1 MSEDFE
7 FQTINEIRYTLE
19 QAVKGKAAE
28 LRDKHG
34 VERFVDLDLGI
45 KCENDNQLFSY
56 LARRKNIMDD
66 ADIDIYL
73 ASVLIKY
80 AESTANSFKGLDD
93 EEYGK
98 NLAGKLLDEAE
109 ASLQKP
115 SLNPFGRAYQTY
127 LLGCIEFERVML
139 INGEENQETEKR
151 IGSHYRKI
159 IKFLEESRYY
169 SMEIDDARDLLIS
182 AYDVLHNHY
191 SSPEEKPRLKKRF
204 DELNAENPEHM
215 GDIEAILAQI
225 EGMASQPK

>member
-1 MSEDFE
+1 
-7 FQTINEIRYTLE
+7 
-19 QAVKGKAAE
+19 
-28 LRDKHG
+28 
-34 VERFVDLDLGI
+34 
-45 KCENDNQLFSY
+45 
-56 LARRKNIMDD
+56 MDD